1 MDKYIYLDLEKAF
14 GSTGDKIGN
23 VSKNMSKTF
32 GSALA
37 GMEFLRANSSN
48 STSGAIFCVVEGEE
62 AKFVNLF
69 GVFVDVTSLSLAFG
83 YFPNSNS
90 FIKLPN
96 QNLKEIFESYLL
108 EGIRKKDREGVFD
121 NIEIDYKYVIEIFK
135 TKNLQE
141 AKDSIFEYIKGLF
154 DSDKDSLCTDYD
166 SLLLNIIASKE
177 RFISR
182 MGEPDTY
189 AFLKRD
195 KFERSIDSFIRRMYY
210 IGGTLEELAKYFFWP
225 FIAEDDFIENLKWIK
240 GNLGNIKKLHK
251 RVHYD
256 DIMKSG
262 DGSLEKLYQ
271 YYINQ
276 DVPSEF
282 LNACIS
288 YGIGIKD
295 RNLIHKSR
303 VSENYMYLE
312 ERYKRMYDWTMEKV
326 SSMSYIIESVSYGS
340 SKNDS
345 ILCLCSNIIDLLR
358 CSGWLDYLMYSVDM
372 IRVYKNR
379 TLYDSIIKKTGI
391 RDILEESLV
400 REVDFVKA
408 INRYIEFYYLYNSG
422 SMYRMRASINKFNF
436 SSYTK
441 RQLDNVGPMLENSVG
456 MVLKKFVKDG

>member
-1 MDKYIYLDLEKAF
+1 MVKYLYLDLEKAF
-14 GSTGDKIGN
+14 GSTGDKIRN
-23 VSKNMSKTF
+23 VSKSMSKTF
-32 GSALA
+32 GSALV
-37 GMEFLRANSSN
+37 GMDFLRVDGGNNASR
-48 STSGAIFCVVEGEE
+48 ARFCVVEGEE

-90 FIKLPN
+90 FIKLQN
-96 QNLKEIFESYLL
+96 QSLKEIFESYLL
-108 EGIRKKDREGVFD
+108 EGVRKKDREDVFD
-121 NIEIDYKYVIEIFK
+121 NIEIDYKYVIEVFK

-141 AKDSIFEYIKGLF
+141 AKDAIFEYIKSLF

-177 RFISR
+177 KFLSR
-182 MGEPDTY
+182 VSEPDTY

-195 KFERSIDSFIRRMYY
+195 KFERSIDSFIKRMYY

-225 FIAEDDFIENLKWIK
+225 SIAEDDFIENLK
-240 GNLGNIKKLHK
+240 
-251 RVHYD
+251 
-256 DIMKSG
+256 MKSG

-271 YYINQ
+271 YYINA

-282 LNACIS
+282 LSACIS

-295 RNLIHKSR
+295 RNLIHKSH
-303 VSENYMYLE
+303 VSENYLYLE
-312 ERYKRMYDWTMEKV
+312 ERYKRMYDRTMEKV

-340 SKNDS
+340 SKNDFVLS
-345 ILCLCSNIIDLLR
+345 LCFNIIDLLR

-372 IRVYKNR
+372 IRIYKNR
-379 TLYDSIIKKTGI
+379 TLYDSIVKKTGI
-391 RDILEESLV
+391 RDILEDNLV

-408 INRYIEFYYLYNSG
+408 INRYIDFYYLYNSG
-422 SMYRMRASINKFNF
+422 SMYRMRASLNKFNF

-456 MVLKKFVKDG
+456 MILKKFVKDG